1 MFSQSFRAPW
11 SLASRA
17 TPRSTGMV
25 IKRFFIA
32 PTPIRR
38 ADLVQDI
45 YIRELRAY
53 KPPSIKASDSEG
65 HVQRFTPPS
74 PPPSPEESDLTNE
87 LKEYEASS
95 VDIEGQAEAGSA
107 GMEDDWLES
116 EPEDDENK
124 HH

>member
-1 MFSQSFRAPW
+1 M
-11 SLASRA
+11 
-17 TPRSTGMV
+17 
-25 IKRFFIA
+25 
-32 PTPIRR
+32 
-38 ADLVQDI
+38 

-65 HVQRFTPPS
+65 HVQKFTPPS
-74 PPPSPEESDLTNE
+74 LPPSPEESDITNE
-87 LKEYEASS
+87 LKAYEVSS

-107 GMEDDWLES
+107 GVEDDWFES